1 MPNWLQGLVNFFQSL
16 DWLLNLVAI
25 GAYLG
30 SLTFLIREMLRYR
43 RLRRLKE
50 LQPSEGAIAMAIGV
64 GMSVT
69 EDARH
74 FLEEN
79 FGTDPDGALK
89 VPLLLSYVKLGYFSR
104 EQLIDILKEIRDKI
118 RELMVIGGVT
128 EVHLFYGGP
137 LAVAAAL
144 GAIVDNWVPVKWYAH
159 NKSTGK
165 YEYFFTLDVETVKGI

>member
-1 MPNWLQGLVNFFQSL
+1 MPDWLECIANLGRSF
-16 DWLLNLVAI
+16 DWLLNLIAI
-25 GAYLG
+25 AAYIG
-30 SLTFLIREMLRYR
+30 SLGLLLREWLRYR
-43 RLRRLKE
+43 RLSRLKA
-50 LQPSEGAIAMAIGV
+50 LQPSGGAIGVAIGV

-74 FLEEN
+74 FLQET
-79 FGTDPDGALK
+79 FGTNPDGTLK
-89 VPLLLSYVKLGYFSR
+89 VPLLLSYSEPGYFTR
-104 EQLIDILKEIRDKI
+104 AQMIGIIREIRNKL

-144 GAIVDNWVPVKWYAH
+144 GAIADNWVPVKWYAH

-165 YEYFFTLDVETVKGI
+165 YEYMFTLDVETVKGI

>member
-1 MPNWLQGLVNFFQSL
+1 MPGWLEWIINVFRSL
-16 DWLLNLVAI
+16 DWLLNLIGI
-25 GAYLG
+25 GAYLV
-30 SLTFLIREMLRYR
+30 SLVLLLREWLRYR

-50 LQPSEGAIAMAIGV
+50 LQPSEGAIAVAIGV

-69 EDARH
+69 EDARY
-74 FLEEN
+74 FLQET
-79 FGTDPDGALK
+79 FGTNPDGTLK
-89 VPLLLSYVKLGYFSR
+89 VPLLLSYTKLGYFSR
-104 EQLIDILKEIRDKI
+104 EQMIRIIKEIRDKI
-118 RELMVIGGVT
+118 RELMIIGGVT

-165 YEYFFTLDVETVKGI
+165 YEYLFTLDVETVKGI

>member
-1 MPNWLQGLVNFFQSL
+1 MASWWQWIVNLFRSF
-16 DWLLNLVAI
+16 DWLLNLIAI

-30 SLTFLIREMLRYR
+30 SLALLIREWLRYR

-50 LQPSEGAIAMAIGV
+50 LQPSEGAIAVAIGV

-74 FLEEN
+74 HLQET
-79 FGTDPDGALK
+79 FGVKPDGTLK

-104 EQLIDILKEIRDKI
+104 EQVIDIVREIRNKI

-137 LAVAAAL
+137 LGVAAAL

-165 YEYFFTLDVETVKGI
+165 YEYLFTLDVETVKGI